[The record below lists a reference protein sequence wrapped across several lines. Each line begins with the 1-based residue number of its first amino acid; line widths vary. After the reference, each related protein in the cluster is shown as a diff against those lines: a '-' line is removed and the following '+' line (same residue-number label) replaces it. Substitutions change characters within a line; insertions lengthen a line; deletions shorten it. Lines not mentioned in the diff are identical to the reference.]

1 MKKIFITIAVISCMC
16 ISACTPTSSKYTTP
30 KDSKHIDENPHVYAT
45 EILNRDF
52 DVIKR
57 VLQILEKVSNCLDNG
72 EPISRETFGEI
83 IGIINEFSERR
94 HQEKEEMVLFPLLKV
109 ERGGEK
115 KDFLGRL
122 LMENVSARDQMRD
135 LADAI
140 NNVYQGKKAKKQITK
155 IAYGYI
161 KWTKKHMQTEEKIL
175 FPWVNKILTDD
186 KQGILIEK
194 FEAMEKEE
202 IIAGRYEKY
211 MTMIERL
218 ENQLGLCLE

>member
-16 ISACTPTSSKYTTP
+16 ISACASSEYTTP
-30 KDSKHIDENPHVYAT
+30 KDSKHIDENPHAYAT

-57 VLQILEKVSNCLDNG
+57 VLQILEKVSNCLDNS

-83 IGIINEFSERR
+83 IEIINEFSERR
-94 HQEKEEMVLFPLLKV
+94 HQEKEAIALFPLLKA
-109 ERGGEK
+109 ECGGEK

-122 LMENVSARDQMRD
+122 LMEHVSARDQMRD
-135 LADAI
+135 FADAI
-140 NNVYQGKKAKKQITK
+140 NNIYQGKKAKKQITK

-161 KWTKKHMQTEEKIL
+161 KWMKKHMQTEEKIL
-175 FPWVNKILTDD
+175 FPWVNKILTED

-194 FEAMEKEE
+194 FEAMEKED
-202 IIAGRYEKY
+202 IDNGRYEKY

-218 ENQLGLCLE
+218 ENQLGLCSE

>member
-1 MKKIFITIAVISCMC
+1 MMQKWLKSQGILFILCPVRMKTSRSRHLKISDLPRHCLHNKHQIMKKIFITIAVISCVC
-16 ISACTPTSSKYTTP
+16 VSAYASSKYTTP

-57 VLQILEKVSNCLDNG
+57 VLQILEKVSNCLDND

-83 IGIINEFSERR
+83 IEIINEFSDKR
-94 HQEKEEMVLFPLLKV
+94 HREKEEMVLFPLLKV

-122 LMENVSARDQMRD
+122 LMEHVSARDRMRE
-135 LADAI
+135 LAPAV
-140 NNVYQGKKAKKQITK
+140 NNIYQGKKAKKQLTK

-161 KWTKKHMQTEEKIL
+161 KWMKKHMQTEE
-175 FPWVNKILTDD
+175 
-186 KQGILIEK
+186 
-194 FEAMEKEE
+194 
-202 IIAGRYEKY
+202 
-211 MTMIERL
+211 
-218 ENQLGLCLE
+218 

>member
-1 MKKIFITIAVISCMC
+1 MKKIFITIAVISCVC
-16 ISACTPTSSKYTTP
+16 ISACTSSKYTTP

-94 HQEKEEMVLFPLLKV
+94 HQEKEEMVLFPLLKA

-122 LMENVSARDQMRD
+122 LMEHVSARDQMRD
-135 LADAI
+135 FANAI
-140 NNVYQGKKAKKQITK
+140 NNIYQGKKAKKQITK
-155 IAYGYI
+155 IAYGYN
-161 KWTKKHMQTEEKIL
+161 KWMKKHMQTEEKVL
-175 FPWVNKILTDD
+175 FPWVNKILTED
-186 KQGILIEK
+186 KQRILIEK
-194 FEAMEKEE
+194 FEAMEKED
-202 IIAGRYEKY
+202 IDNGRYEKY

-218 ENQLGLCLE
+218 ENQLGLCSE